1 MIRAILSLICSLS
14 LLFGVGVDDATTA
27 NAAGSIG
34 NIEQVTEIKT
44 EKQVFDLTVDENA
57 KQGQIEYRTDE
68 EIQAELN
75 RLVEEGMMTI
85 SINLRPVFADG
96 QSNGH
101 LRIENVP
108 NNKCSQVVE
117 IYRADTNEMIYE
129 SKQIPVGGCVDY
141 DRLLVDLDAGEY
153 PCVAYVC
160 SVDGSGSV
168 IGKAGAELL
177 LVVEN

>member
-1 MIRAILSLICSLS
+1 MIRAILSLLCSLS
-14 LLFGVGVDDATTA
+14 LVFGVGIDDATTA
-27 NAAGSIG
+27 NAVGSIG
-34 NIEQVTEIKT
+34 NIEQITEEA
-44 EKQVFDLTVDENA
+44 EKQIFDLTVDENA
-57 KQGQIEYRTDE
+57 KQGHIETRTDE

-108 NNKCSQVVE
+108 NNKYSQIVE
-117 IYRADTNEMIYE
+117 IYRADTNEMVYR
-129 SKQIPVGGCVDY
+129 SGLIPIGNCVDY

-153 PCVAYVC
+153 PCIAYVC
-160 SVDGSGSV
+160 SFDGSGSV
-168 IGKAGAELL
+168 VGKAGAELL
-177 LVVEN
+177 LVIEN